1 MEFKNLVCNG
11 EAEHMKSKDIKNKIV
26 SDNKI
31 NKSDEEKKLTGLNE
45 EQVNIRIKEGKV
57 NYVPKAPART
67 FGQILRANLFTSF
80 NAINVVLAVII
91 ILAGSPK
98 NAIFVGVIFV
108 NTLIGVA
115 QELRAKDILEKLSVI
130 SMAQAKV
137 LRNGEINEI
146 PIDNI
151 VLDDVLYLET
161 GMQVLADAEVIEN
174 NGLEVDESMLTGE
187 SDAIG
192 KREGDALLSGSF
204 IVAGECYARVNKVGK
219 ETYSSSLAEEAKQFK
234 ITNSELQS
242 AINKIFKVLLWIIIP
257 LTILLTV
264 TQLRVPDATW
274 QSAAIGTVSG
284 IIGMI
289 PEGLVL
295 LTSATFIVSIIKLS
309 KFDTL
314 VQELCA
320 TEVLARVDV
329 LCLDKTG
336 TLTQGDLK
344 LSEVRVIGDTNKLEV
359 DRALAAL
366 VHNLPSKNPT
376 QKAILDKYKEYDQNL
391 KCIDKIP
398 FSSKRKWGGL
408 TFEGD
413 LGSWILGAPEVILG
427 KEYVF
432 IKNMVEEEAKKGKRV
447 LLLAKFHGEE
457 LSDSLLGKI
466 ESIALLLI
474 EDIIREAA
482 PDVLDYFNKQGVE
495 VKIISGD
502 SPVTVSEVARRAGVQ
517 SWNKY
522 VDARELPED
531 DDEFKN
537 LVKET
542 TVFGRV
548 TPHQKKKI
556 VTALQEMD
564 HTVAMTGDG
573 VNDVLALKASDCGI
587 AMANGSDATKA
598 VAQLVLMKSD
608 FSALPKVLEEG
619 RKQINNLERVSE
631 LFLSK
636 TIYSILL
643 AFVCSVMFLPY
654 PILPIQLSL
663 VGSCAIG
670 IPAFFLAMLPST
682 GGVKKGFLTRV
693 ITVSIPNGIILAGFT
708 VGTFLIS
715 LALGVGMQ
723 QSRTLAL
730 LMFAGI
736 SMVILF
742 RVAKPL
748 TNFKA
753 VLCLSMFGI
762 MILAFITPI
771 GRYIFSLTTIKLR
784 YWAIS
789 LAVIVLSGPLITRFV
804 DFFRIRVNKKYKVR
818 TI

>member
-31 NKSDEEKKLTGLNE
+31 NKSDEEKKLTGLDE

-344 LSEVRVIGDTNKLEV
+344 LSEVRVIGDTDKLEV

-408 TFEGD
+408 TFEGN

>member
-26 SDNKI
+26 SDKKI
-31 NKSDEEKKLTGLNE
+31 NESDEEKKLTGLND

-98 NAIFVGVIFV
+98 NAIFVGVILV

-115 QELRAKDILEKLSVI
+115 QELRAKDILENLSVI

-344 LSEVRVIGDTNKLEV
+344 LSEIKVIGDTDKLEV

-531 DDEFKN
+531 DNEFKN
-537 LVKET
+537 LVKDT

>member
-26 SDNKI
+26 SDKKI
-31 NKSDEEKKLTGLNE
+31 NESDEEKKLTGLND

-98 NAIFVGVIFV
+98 NAIFVGVILV

-344 LSEVRVIGDTNKLEV
+344 LSEVRVIGDTDKLEV

-531 DDEFKN
+531 DNEFKN
-537 LVKET
+537 LVKDT

>member
-26 SDNKI
+26 SDKKI
-31 NKSDEEKKLTGLNE
+31 NKSDEEKKLTGLND

-98 NAIFVGVIFV
+98 NAIFVGVILV

-344 LSEVRVIGDTNKLEV
+344 LSEIKVIGDTDKLEV

-366 VHNLPSKNPT
+366 VNNLPSKNPT
-376 QKAILDKYKEYDQNL
+376 QKAILDKYKEYDENL

-457 LSDSLLGKI
+457 LSDRLLGKI
-466 ESIALLLI
+466 ESIALILI

-531 DDEFKN
+531 DNEFKN
-537 LVKET
+537 LVKDI

-548 TPHQKKKI
+548 NPHQKKKI

>member
-26 SDNKI
+26 SDKKI
-31 NKSDEEKKLTGLNE
+31 NESDEEKKLTGLND

-98 NAIFVGVIFV
+98 NAIFVGVILV

-344 LSEVRVIGDTNKLEV
+344 LSEIKVIGDTDKLEV

-531 DDEFKN
+531 DNEFKN
-537 LVKET
+537 LVKDT

-730 LMFAGI
+730 LMFAEI

>member
-1 MEFKNLVCNG
+1 
-11 EAEHMKSKDIKNKIV
+11 MKSKDIKNKIV
-26 SDNKI
+26 SDKKI
-31 NKSDEEKKLTGLNE
+31 NESDEEKKLTGLND

-98 NAIFVGVIFV
+98 NAIFVGVILV

-344 LSEVRVIGDTNKLEV
+344 LSEIKVIGDTDKLEV

-466 ESIALLLI
+466 ESVALLLI

-531 DDEFKN
+531 DNEFKN
-537 LVKET
+537 LVKDT

>member
-26 SDNKI
+26 SDKKI
-31 NKSDEEKKLTGLNE
+31 NESDEEKKLTGLND

-98 NAIFVGVIFV
+98 NAIFVGVILV

-344 LSEVRVIGDTNKLEV
+344 LSEIKVIGDTDKLEV

-537 LVKET
+537 LVKDT

>member
-26 SDNKI
+26 SDKKI
-31 NKSDEEKKLTGLNE
+31 NESDEEKKLTGLND

-98 NAIFVGVIFV
+98 NAIFVGVILV

-344 LSEVRVIGDTNKLEV
+344 LSEIKVIGDTDKLEV

-457 LSDSLLGKI
+457 LIDSLLGKI

-537 LVKET
+537 LVKDT

>member
-26 SDNKI
+26 SDKKI

-344 LSEVRVIGDTNKLEV
+344 LSEVRVIGDTDKLEV

-408 TFEGD
+408 TFEGN